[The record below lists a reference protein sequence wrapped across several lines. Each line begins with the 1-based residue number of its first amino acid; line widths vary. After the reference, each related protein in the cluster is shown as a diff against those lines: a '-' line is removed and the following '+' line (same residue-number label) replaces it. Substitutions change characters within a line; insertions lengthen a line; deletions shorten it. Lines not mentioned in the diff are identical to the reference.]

1 MTIKKKMDY
10 KNLGIRTISGAV
22 LVALIVFAAIEKTG
36 WAFFGIFG
44 LISFSSIFEFVKIN
58 HGDKLHCWLY
68 AFASLLL
75 FLNSFA
81 FIFVPFNFSDVN
93 LSDIPIHETLLATWM
108 IYMIIL
114 FLIELW
120 LKAENPI
127 HNWEMLALSQMYIA
141 IPFVCMTLLKDMNLL
156 LALFVLIWVND
167 TFAFLTGSYL
177 GKHKMFERISPK
189 KSWEGFIGG
198 NIFALG
204 AALVFAH
211 YMTGYTILQW
221 LIMGEIVIVFGTLG
235 DLVESLMKRTLGI
248 KDSGDTI
255 PGHGGFLDRFDS
267 AIVASVAL
275 TIFSIFLL

>member
-1 MTIKKKMDY
+1 MDY

-22 LVALIVFAAIEKTG
+22 LVALIVFAAVEPTN
-36 WAFFGIFG
+36 WAFFGLFG
-44 LISFSSIFEFVKIN
+44 LISFLSTFEFVKIN

-68 AFASLLL
+68 AFATLLMFTISAFLCISWKYVTYDDLDTLYIATVTVTIIYL
-75 FLNSFA
+75 FL
-81 FIFVPFNFSDVN
+81 
-93 LSDIPIHETLLATWM
+93 
-108 IYMIIL
+108 L

-141 IPFVCMTLLKDMNLL
+141 IPFACMTILKDINLL

-177 GKHKMFERISPK
+177 GKHRMFERISPK

-198 NIFALG
+198 NLFALG
-204 AALVFAH
+204 AALVFA
-211 YMTGYTILQW
+211 YFMPKYEVWQW
-221 LIMGEIVIVFGTLG
+221 LIIGEAVVVFGTLG
-235 DLVESLMKRTLGI
+235 DLIESLMKRTLGI
-248 KDSGDTI
+248 KDSGNAI

-275 TIFSIFLL
+275 TIVTQLL

>member
-1 MTIKKKMDY
+1 MDY

-22 LVALIVFAAIEKTG
+22 LVALIVVAAIEPSHYWFYAVFWIIT
-36 WAFFGIFG
+36 IF
-44 LISFSSIFEFVKIN
+44 STAEFVKIN
-58 HGDKLHCWLY
+58 HGDKLHAGLY
-68 AFASLLL
+68 SVASLLL
-75 FLNSFA
+75 FTAASAYYL
-81 FIFVPFNFSDVN
+81 DLKVN
-93 LSDIPIHETLLATWM
+93 LLYTALAYCAYILVLL
-108 IYMIIL
+108 
-114 FLIELW
+114 LIELW

-127 HNWEMLALSQMYIA
+127 HNWELLALSQLYIA
-141 IPFVCMTLLKDMNLL
+141 VPMLCMCALRGVNML

>member
-1 MTIKKKMDY
+1 MDY

-36 WAFFGIFG
+36 WTFFGLFG
-44 LISFSSIFEFVKIN
+44 LISFLSTFEFVKIN
-58 HGDKLHCWLY
+58 NGDKLHCWLY
-68 AFASLLL
+68 AFATLLM
-75 FLNSFA
+75 FMNSFA
-81 FIFVPFNFSDVN
+81 FIFISLNS
-93 LSDIPIHETLLATWM
+93 SDIPIHKTLLATWM
-108 IYMIIL
+108 IYMASL
-114 FLIELW
+114 CLAELW

-141 IPFVCMTLLKDMNLL
+141 IPFMCMGLLKDMNLL

-177 GKHKMFERISPK
+177 GKHRMFERISPK

-211 YMTGYTILQW
+211 FMPKYEVWQW
-221 LIMGEIVIVFGTLG
+221 LIIGEVVVVFGTLG
-235 DLVESLMKRTLGI
+235 DLVESLMKRTIGI
-248 KDSGDTI
+248 KDSGNAI

-267 AIVASVAL
+267 AIVASVTL
-275 TIFSIFLL
+275 TIFSFFL